1 MPLARPPA
9 PTPSRLGEVLRRVL
23 GLLLLAT
30 ALAVGLF
37 RAPDREVETLV
48 ARWAPPPSDFVEVG
62 GQVVHLRDEGPR
74 DDPAPLV
81 LLHGTGASLHTW
93 EGWVAALRPQR
104 RVITLDLPGFGLTGP
119 NASGDYRGDTYARFV
134 LATLDQLGIQR
145 FVVGGNSLGGEVAW
159 RTASLAPQR
168 VTGLI
173 LVDASGYDFQ
183 PEAVPP
189 GFLLARLPVLGRLSE
204 WFLSRS
210 LVQATLASVYGD
222 PSKISDELVERYY
235 ELTLREGNRRALA
248 QRLQQLE
255 MGEAVARIPALNVPT
270 LVLWGRRDR
279 LILPLW
285 GERFAREIPGATLVM
300 FDTLGH
306 VPHEEDP
313 AATVAPV
320 RRFLGLAEAP
330 AR

>member
-1 MPLARPPA
+1 MPLSRPPA
-9 PTPSRLGEVLRRVL
+9 VPPPSRLGDVLRRVL
-23 GLLLLAT
+23 GLLLLFS
-30 ALAVGLF
+30 ALAVGLM

-48 ARWAPPPSDFVEVG
+48 ARWAPAPSDFIDVG

-74 DDPAPLV
+74 DDPAPLL
-81 LLHGTGASLHTW
+81 LLHGTSASLHTW
-93 EGWVAALRPQR
+93 EGWVSALRPQR

-134 LATLDQLGIQR
+134 LATMDQLGVSR

-168 VTGLI
+168 VAGLI

-183 PEAVPP
+183 PEAVPL
-189 GFLLARLPVLGRLSE
+189 GFMIARLPVLRRLAE

-210 LVQATLASVYGD
+210 LVRATLASVYGD
-222 PSKISDELVERYY
+222 PSRISDELVERYY
-235 ELTLREGNRRALA
+235 ELALREGNRRALG

-255 MGEAVARIPALNVPT
+255 MGEAATRIPALRVPT
-270 LVLWGRRDR
+270 LVLWGGRDR
-279 LILPLW
+279 LIPPVW
-285 GERFAREIPGATLVM
+285 GERFAREIPGATLVK

-313 AATVAPV
+313 ATTVAPV
-320 RRFLGLAEAP
+320 RRFLAESAT
-330 AR
+330 R